1 MGTLLQN
8 ILYGVLPDRA
18 FGPDGLLV
26 DPLPDGIELP
36 TSEENMWKLCRVV
49 GLSETLIGE
58 TYEPKVWA
66 SKHLVK
72 VAPWLPRDDIVQV
85 SLVRAL
91 LHRPSLLLLFKVGS
105 DWAIEEQEE
114 LKAVIEAFLACNGH
128 IESMVAYLLEGKG
141 REMKQQKGETSSC
154 GVVWSAPDPLLA
166 IWLEE
171 ERDLVL
177 SVDSKDRG
185 TLTKF
190 EGTFAQDNIANMKKV
205 REMQV
210 MRNAWDKVKRALPTA
225 EAAPGAPRVAAKE
238 EPKGDAVSEIVEA
251 PGSEAAPEE
260 AQADSGK
267 MEVSEL

>member
-1 MGTLLQN
+1 
-8 ILYGVLPDRA
+8 
-18 FGPDGLLV
+18 
-26 DPLPDGIELP
+26 
-36 TSEENMWKLCRVV
+36 
-49 GLSETLIGE
+49 
-58 TYEPKVWA
+58 
-66 SKHLVK
+66 
-72 VAPWLPRDDIVQV
+72 
-85 SLVRAL
+85 
-91 LHRPSLLLLFKVGS
+91 
-105 DWAIEEQEE
+105 
-114 LKAVIEAFLACNGH
+114 VIEAFLACNGH